1 MDLNRIITRIWY
13 SQKSKIVSSMSI
25 VVFLLLT
32 GCTSSNQLSYLP
44 AEPELDPTVE
54 LICPKNQVRTCRYWS
69 SSKFK
74 RQRLGKGFSQCACIN
89 RADVFR

>member
-1 MDLNRIITRIWY
+1 
-13 SQKSKIVSSMSI
+13 MSI
-25 VVFLLLT
+25 MILLLFT
-32 GCTSSNQLSYLP
+32 GCASSNQLSYLP
-44 AEPELDPTVE
+44 AEPELDPTAE

-89 RADVFR
+89 RADIFR